1 MSDTWKSGIFQ
12 TIATSVSSTVVQ
24 SGKCSFCYFLAP
36 LCSTEHLFLWIDIQS
51 RKSKRGYKLHLQ
63 NTKKSSNPYK
73 RHGEITAAIPN
84 QALQRHRG
92 EQLVGELERCREA
105 RLGRMNFTSISPF
118 TQPLHRPPI
127 TLAPCE
133 CRGLNFTQRVRKTNK
148 HFIE

>member
-36 LCSTEHLFLWIDIQS
+36 LCSIEHLFLWIDIQS
-51 RKSKRGYKLHLQ
+51 RKSKRSYKLHLQ

-92 EQLVGELERCREA
+92 EQLVGELEWCREA
-105 RLGRMNFTSISPF
+105 RLGRMNFTSSV
-118 TQPLHRPPI
+118 PLHSHCIDPQ
-127 TLAPCE
+127 LLWLHASA
-133 CRGLNFTQRVRKTNK
+133 GD
-148 HFIE
+148 